1 MVTVGKEKWTDSPAL
16 IFDNGL
22 KIFSLLCGVYFACK
36 PSAAYSVVAFQA
48 GMKH

>member
-22 KIFSLLCGVYFACK
+22 KIYSLLCGVYFASK
-36 PSAAYSVVAFQA
+36 PDSVVAFRA
-48 GMKH
+48 VGH